1 MIGKNNWNNGKA
13 RILVVDDDKTVATT
27 LRDYLAEQGYE
38 VATAFSGEEAIVQA
52 AVFSPDLLV
61 SDICMGALNGVETAT
76 AITAMSPDCRVLFLS
91 GVSSMYDVMSTAP
104 KRLVYSFMS
113 KSVHPLDLLNAIA
126 YMVPNI
132 GTMHDS
138 GASALDRYTDLHSAI
153 GMRPV
158 ESGFILSEA

>member
-126 YMVPNI
+126 YMLPDI
-132 GTMHDS
+132 SAIHDP
-138 GASALDRYTDLHSAI
+138 AAMALDRETHPSSAI
-153 GMRPV
+153 RMRLV
-158 ESGFILSEA
+158 ETGLMLSQA

>member
-1 MIGKNNWNNGKA
+1 MTGKKSWNKRQA
-13 RILVVDDDKTVATT
+13 RILVVDDDKTVAAA
-27 LRDYLAEQGYE
+27 LRDYLEEQGYE
-38 VATAFSGEEAIVQA
+38 VATALSGEEAIAQA
-52 AVFSPDLLV
+52 SVFIPDLLV
-61 SDICMGALNGVETAT
+61 SDVCMGELNGVEAAT
-76 AITAMSPDCRVLFLS
+76 AITEKLPNCRVLFLS
-91 GVSSMYDVMSTAP
+91 GIASMYEVMSTAP
-104 KRLVYSFMS
+104 QRLVYSFMS
-113 KSVHPLDLLNAIA
+113 KPVHPLDLLNAIA